1 MLAFPALGLRCAGN
15 ALLATLQKSY
25 SGLQKIFSAL
35 GGNATHGINKIII
48 NTPYT
53 MLIQLIELSVLI
65 YNHRKYDVDYDF
77 VYVFIKQTNKQ
88 TKTDYSSIS
97 FFVLERLLMI
107 MRGFNA
113 INPQVSVVNNKG
125 CNIA

>member
-1 MLAFPALGLRCAGN
+1 
-15 ALLATLQKSY
+15 
-25 SGLQKIFSAL
+25 
-35 GGNATHGINKIII
+35 
-48 NTPYT
+48 

>member
-1 MLAFPALGLRCAGN
+1 M
-15 ALLATLQKSY
+15 
-25 SGLQKIFSAL
+25 
-35 GGNATHGINKIII
+35 
-48 NTPYT
+48 
-53 MLIQLIELSVLI
+53 MLIMILCMYLL
-65 YNHRKYDVDYDF
+65 N
-77 VYVFIKQTNKQ
+77 KQTNKQ